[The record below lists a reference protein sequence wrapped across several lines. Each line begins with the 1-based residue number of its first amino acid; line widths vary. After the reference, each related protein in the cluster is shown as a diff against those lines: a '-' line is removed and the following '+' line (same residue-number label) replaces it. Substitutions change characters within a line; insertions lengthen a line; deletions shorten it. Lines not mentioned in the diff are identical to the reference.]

1 MSVEQS
7 SGAMRTG
14 RLTDVGLWIGAG
26 LVAAALHGGGLLWL
40 LHEPPLVAADSA
52 PPPAIMIELAD
63 TSEAVMTDENEITA
77 DQQTAQ
83 ESQPVEKV
91 DTTEE
96 TPVEQPQK
104 EVAETTSEPV
114 EPEHQPVDRS
124 SETVDPVKQEV
135 VKQFENVEVP
145 LPISRPKPPEKKREM
160 VKKEP
165 ENTPVKQRQQQQ
177 AASKQAVEA
186 QAQVIQSNRNAARQL
201 TSGLFSSSVT
211 PAKWQAR
218 LMAHLERRK
227 RYPSEARSRG
237 EYGTVYVRFSIDDS
251 GNVLSV
257 TLARSSGHSELD
269 NEVLSLVRRAS
280 PVPAPPAGVKK
291 TITAPVQFSVRG

>member
-1 MSVEQS
+1 
-7 SGAMRTG
+7 MRTS
-14 RLTDVGLWIGAG
+14 RLAEAGLWIGAG
-26 LVAAALHGGGLLWL
+26 IVAAALHGGGVLWL
-40 LHEPPLVAADSA
+40 LREPPLVAADDA

-63 TSEAVMTDENEITA
+63 TSEAVMTDQNEITA

-91 DTTEE
+91 E
-96 TPVEQPQK
+96 TPVDQPRE
-104 EVAETTSEPV
+104 EVAKNTPEPIEPEQRPV
-114 EPEHQPVDRS
+114 ENPV
-124 SETVDPVKQEV
+124 ETDDPIEQEV
-135 VKQFENVEVP
+135 AKQLENVEVP
-145 LPISRPKPPEKKREM
+145 LPVSRPKRPEKKPEV

-165 ENTPVKQRQQQQ
+165 KKTPVKPRQQQQ
-177 AASKQAVEA
+177 AESKQEVEA
-186 QAQVIQSNRNAARQL
+186 KAQVVQSNRNAARQS
-201 TSGLFSSSVT
+201 TSGLFSSSMT

-227 RYPSEARSRG
+227 RYPSDARSRG
-237 EYGTVYVRFSIDDS
+237 ETGTVYVRFSIDDV

-269 NEVLSLVRRAS
+269 DEVLSLVRRAS